1 MQSLR
6 AAVLLYVF
14 VIATLTGI
22 PWQWSALRF
31 HLPRRKTFPHRYHKW
46 LCRLFGIRLKVIGT
60 PVQDRGV
67 LMVANH
73 TSYFDIIVLSG
84 AAQLSFVAK
93 KEVGSWPFF
102 GTLAR
107 LQETLF
113 VERDRR
119 SQTLTARDEIR
130 KRLQRGDALVL
141 FPEGTSNDGNHVLP
155 FRSALMGAA
164 ESEVG
169 IDAEGHVQHVPVQ
182 PVSVTYVGLHG
193 VPMGREN
200 RPLFAWYG
208 DMELVPHLWEAIKAG
223 PVDVVVEFH
232 PPMTIDTA
240 GGRKALAATAEM
252 LVREGQARALAGA
265 YWEAPKASAL
275 ERLRRRRAQAAVAK
289 AAT

>member
-6 AAVLLYVF
+6 ATVLLSAF
-14 VIATLTGI
+14 FIATLIGI
-22 PWQWSALRF
+22 PWQWSALKF
-31 HLPRRKTFPHRYHKW
+31 NLPRRKRFPHRYHRW
-46 LCRLFGIRLKVIGT
+46 LCRLFGIRLNVIGK

-130 KRLQRGDALVL
+130 KRLQQGDALVL

-208 DMELVPHLWEAIKAG
+208 DMDLVPHLWEAVKTG
-223 PVDVVVEFH
+223 PFDVVIEFH

-240 GGRKALAATAEM
+240 GGRKALAAAAEA

-275 ERLRRRRAQAAVAK
+275 ERLRRRKAQAALAK